1 MPDAPT
7 RFERVTNWVDGLRK
21 VLVAFGAGVIVLIV
35 VAAIVRELA
44 MGGIAIDP
52 VVVKATDTPDAPTP
66 ELAAQQI
73 ARQLDRIQRS
83 GVQEWRRLHVDDG
96 IHPVD
101 LQIPGAPLSV
111 RSAAREVVALFGL
124 APVTLRSALTRRNDP
139 GKYSAVMSLAGD
151 HGSMANCPGDYI
163 PGDTLDSIYECIAFN
178 AIAFVDPK
186 TAASYMFKR
195 EQAECKDLDPGYA
208 SDMPNLHRE
217 EYRIKNRRERCGF
230 VGTQKLI
237 AKMMG
242 SNKKSDLHWVPYIF
256 GQIHMAR
263 AVALADLGLQQQL
276 SEIDQAIGR
285 FYDSQSQMKHSP
297 TAIAVLMKAFLTKG
311 IIIHQ
316 TTPFMKWT
324 DDPGSLLQKRLDI
337 ADKTF
342 AEAASQLQ
350 QLPKER
356 SPSLDALVNRLEGLL
371 IYRQW
376 MIDAHRRMKS
386 GAITIAMGQAE
397 LDELKKAADK
407 YAAAEAKAPASAT
420 DLMDWGNI
428 LRATGKFEDAIVKYR
443 RAVDLDPSYADAA
456 LNIVIAYIDNFE
468 RSTGPRDSGALLVA
482 LGSLADYLAWM
493 SAGGP
498 YGGLLDRVKQLLV
511 SVGHGQAFEEC
522 LSKTVAPPLA
532 DSKVDAWKHAAVFKF
547 CVDAAIDGITE
558 LGIRAADV
566 ADASKE
572 SRQP

>member
-1 MPDAPT
+1 MPDTPT
-7 RFERVTNWVDGLRK
+7 RFEHVANWFDGLRK
-21 VLVAFGAGVIVLIV
+21 VLLAVGAGAIVIIV

-44 MGGIAIDP
+44 MGGIAIDA

-96 IHPVD
+96 VHPVD

-178 AIAFVDPK
+178 AVAFVDP
-186 TAASYMFKR
+186 TMAAFYMFKR
-195 EQAECKDLDPGYA
+195 EQTECRDLDPGFA
-208 SDMPNLHRE
+208 SDVPDRYLE
-217 EYRIKNRRERCGF
+217 EHRIKNRRERCGF

-242 SNKKSDLHWVPYIF
+242 SAKKSDLHWVPYII

-263 AVALADLGLQQQL
+263 AEALNHIGLQQQL
-276 SEIDQAIGR
+276 SELDQAIGR
-285 FYDSQSQMKHSP
+285 FRDARSQLPMKYLP

-316 TTPFMKWT
+316 TTPFMEW
-324 DDPGSLLQKRLDI
+324 DDNPGSLLQKRLDI

-342 AEAASQLQ
+342 AEAAEQLQ

-356 SPSLDALVNRLEGLL
+356 NPSLDALVNRLEGLL

-386 GAITIAMGQAE
+386 GNITVAMGQAE
-397 LDELKKAADK
+397 LDDLNKAASK
-407 YAAAEAKAPASAT
+407 YAAAEAEVPGSAM
-420 DLMDWGNI
+420 DLLDWGNV
-428 LRATGKFEDAIVKYR
+428 LRASGMFDEAIVKYR
-443 RAVDLDPSYADAA
+443 RAVDLDPSNADPA
-456 LNIVIAYIDNFE
+456 LNIVIAYIERFE
-468 RSTGPRDSGALLVA
+468 RNSGTPDTGQLLVA
-482 LGSLADYLAWM
+482 LGSLSDYLAWL
-493 SAGGP
+493 SGGGP
-498 YGGLLDRVKQLLV
+498 YDLLLPKVEGLLA
-511 SVGHGQAFEEC
+511 SVGHGQAFRNC
-522 LSKTVAPPLA
+522 RINTLAPQPLA
-532 DSKVDAWKHAAVFKF
+532 DSKVEKWKHAAVFKF
-547 CVDAAIDGITE
+547 CVDKAIDRIIEGGLLSSEI
-558 LGIRAADV
+558 V
-566 ADASKE
+566 KASK
-572 SRQP
+572 

>member
-7 RFERVTNWVDGLRK
+7 RFERVANWFDGLRK
-21 VLVAFGAGVIVLIV
+21 VLVAVGVGVIVVIV
-35 VAAIVRELA
+35 LAAIVRELA

-124 APVTLRSALTRRNDP
+124 APVTLRSALMRRGDQ
-139 GKYSAVMSLAGD
+139 GRYSAVMSLAGD
-151 HGSMANCPGDYI
+151 HGSMANCPGDSI
-163 PGDTLDSIYECIAFN
+163 VDDTLDNIYECIAFN

-195 EQAECKDLDPGYA
+195 EEAECKGLDTGLAPA
-208 SDMPNLHRE
+208 MPDLHRE
-217 EYRIKNRRERCGF
+217 EHRINNRRERCSF
-230 VGTQKLI
+230 KQTQKLI

-242 SNKKSDLHWVPYIF
+242 STNKSDLRWVPYIF
-256 GQIHMAR
+256 GQVHMAR
-263 AVALADLGLQQQL
+263 AVALVDVGLQQQL
-276 SEIDQAIGR
+276 SELDQAIGR
-285 FYDSQSQMKHSP
+285 FYDSQRQMQDSP
-297 TAIAVLMKAFLTKG
+297 TAIAVLMKAFLAKG

-316 TTPFMKWT
+316 TTPPMDWVE
-324 DDPGSLLQKRLDI
+324 DPDSLLQKRLTI
-337 ADKTF
+337 ADQTF
-342 AEAASQLQ
+342 AEAAEKLQ
-350 QLPKER
+350 QLPKVR
-356 SPSLDALVNRLEGLL
+356 SRSLDALASRLEGLL

-386 GAITIAMGQAE
+386 GVVTIAMGQPE
-397 LDELKKAADK
+397 LTDLEKAAAK
-407 YAAAEAKAPASAT
+407 YAAAEAKVPASAS

-428 LRATGKFEDAIVKYR
+428 LRATGKFEEAIVQYR
-443 RAVDLDPSYADAA
+443 RAIDLDPLYADAA
-456 LNIVIAYIDNFE
+456 LNIVIAYIDRFE
-468 RSTGPRDSGALLVA
+468 RSTGPRDTGHLLVA
-482 LGSLADYLAWM
+482 LGSLADYLAWR

-498 YGGLLDRVKQLLV
+498 YGSLLPKVKQLLAG
-511 SVGHGQAFEEC
+511 VGHGQPFQEC
-522 LSKTVAPPLA
+522 LTRTLAAPPLA
-532 DSKVDAWKHAAVFKF
+532 DPKVDKWRDAATFKF
-547 CVDAAIDGITE
+547 CVDEAIDRITKV
-558 LGIRAADV
+558 GIRDADM
-566 ADASKE
+566 ADASNA
-572 SRQP
+572 SR

>member
-7 RFERVTNWVDGLRK
+7 RFERVANWFDGLRK
-21 VLVAFGAGVIVLIV
+21 VLVAVGAGVIVLIV

-101 LQIPGAPLSV
+101 LQIPGAPLSL
-111 RSAAREVVALFGL
+111 RGAAREVVALFGL
-124 APVTLRSALTRRNDP
+124 APVTLRSALTRRNDQ
-139 GKYSAVMSLAGD
+139 GRYSAVMSLAGD
-151 HGSMANCPGDYI
+151 HGSMANCPAEGTE
-163 PGDTLDSIYECIAFN
+163 DTLDNIYECIAYS

-195 EQAECKDLDPGYA
+195 EQAECKGLDAGLAEVVP
-208 SDMPNLHRE
+208 DLHRE
-217 EYRIKNRRERCGF
+217 EHRINNRRERCSF
-230 VGTQKLI
+230 TRTQKLI

-242 SNKKSDLHWVPYIF
+242 GTNKADLRWVPYIF

-263 AVALADLGLQQQL
+263 AVALVDVGLQQQL
-276 SEIDQAIGR
+276 SELDQAIGR
-285 FYDSQSQMKHSP
+285 FRDSQSQMQDSP
-297 TAIAVLMKAFLTKG
+297 TAIAVLMNAFLAKG

-316 TTPFMKWT
+316 TTPSMGWD
-324 DDPGSLLQKRLDI
+324 DDPASLLQKRLTI
-337 ADKTF
+337 ADQTF
-342 AEAASQLQ
+342 AEAAAQLQ
-350 QLPKER
+350 QLPKAR
-356 SPSLDALVNRLEGLL
+356 SPSLDALVSRLEGLL

-386 GAITIAMGQAE
+386 GVVTTAMGQGE
-397 LDELKKAADK
+397 LDELEKAAAK
-407 YAAAEAKAPASAT
+407 YAAAEAKVPAAAS
-420 DLMDWGNI
+420 DLLDWGNI

-443 RAVDLDPSYADAA
+443 RAVDLDPSNADPA
-456 LNIVIAYIDNFE
+456 LNIVIAYIDRFE
-468 RSTGPRDSGALLVA
+468 RNSGAPDTGQLLVA
-482 LGSLADYLAWM
+482 LGSLADYLAWL

-498 YGGLLDRVKQLLV
+498 YGSLLV
-511 SVGHGQAFEEC
+511 KVNRLLAGVGHGQAFEEC
-522 LSKTVAPPLA
+522 LSKTLTAPPLS
-532 DSKVDAWKHAAVFKF
+532 DSKIDKWKDAAVFKF
-547 CVDAAIDGITE
+547 CVDDAIDRITKVGITT
-558 LGIRAADV
+558 ADV
-566 ADASKE
+566 ANAS
-572 SRQP
+572 R